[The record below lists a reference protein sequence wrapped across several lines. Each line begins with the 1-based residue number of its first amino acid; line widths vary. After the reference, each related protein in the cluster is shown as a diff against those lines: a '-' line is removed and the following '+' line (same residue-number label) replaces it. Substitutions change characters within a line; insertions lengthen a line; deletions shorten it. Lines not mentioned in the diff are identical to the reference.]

1 MSDIRDNPASCAG
14 DPTYLLQVTGL
25 TKRFGEIAVLSDVD
39 LSVSAGEKVA
49 IIGPSGSGKTTL
61 LRCVAYL
68 ERPSAGHIEI
78 AGERIGEKLVNGKWR
93 EMPDREIARIR
104 TGIGMVF
111 QRFNLIPHL
120 TAIENVMLGPTRVL
134 KRSRAEVEPVAREL
148 LRKVGLAHKA
158 SDYPERLSGGQQ
170 QRVAIARSLAMQP
183 RLMLFDEATSA
194 LDPELIGEVL
204 AVMRDLARDG
214 MTMLIVT
221 HEMQFAEDVA
231 DRVIFMDH
239 GRIVDEGP
247 PHELFRSP
255 SHPRTQAFL
264 RAVVDRQAMGETT
277 VETPTP

>member
-1 MSDIRDNPASCAG
+1 MDAASGKTSALVEICG
-14 DPTYLLQVTGL
+14 VS
-25 TKRFGEIAVLSDVD
+25 KRFGDIDVLSEID
-39 LSVSAGEKVA
+39 LAIAAGEKVA

-61 LRCVAYL
+61 LRCVAHL
-68 ERPSAGHIEI
+68 ERPSAGYVTI
-78 AGERIGEKLVNGKWR
+78 AGQRVGQSFARGQWR
-93 EMPDREIARIR
+93 EMTDRELAQVR
-104 TGIGMVF
+104 TSIGMVF
-111 QRFNLIPHL
+111 QRFNLFPHL
-120 TAIENVMLGPTRVL
+120 TALDNVMLGPVQVL
-134 KRSRAEVEPVAREL
+134 KRSRAEVEPLARDL

-158 SDYPERLSGGQQ
+158 GEYPERLSGGQQ

-204 AVMRDLARDG
+204 NVMRALAREG

-239 GRIVDEGP
+239 GRIVDQGP
-247 PHELFRSP
+247 PRELFRAP

-264 RAVVDRQAMGETT
+264 RAVIDRQVMGE
-277 VETPTP
+277 EAD

>member
-1 MSDIRDNPASCAG
+1 MSPTNGTAERDC
-14 DPTYLLQVTGL
+14 LVQVSGVS
-25 TKRFGEIAVLSDVD
+25 KRFGEIDVLKDVD
-39 LSVSAGEKVA
+39 LSVAVGEKVA

-61 LRCVAYL
+61 LRCVAHL
-68 ERPSAGHIEI
+68 ERPSAGYVTIG
-78 AGERIGEKLVNGKWR
+78 GERIGQKQVNGSWR
-93 EMPDREIARIR
+93 EMSDREIARIR

-111 QRFNLIPHL
+111 QRFNLFPHL
-120 TAIENVMLGPTRVL
+120 TALENVMLGPTRVL
-134 KRSRAEVEPVAREL
+134 KRNRAEVEPLAREL

-158 SDYPERLSGGQQ
+158 ADYPERLSGGQQ

-204 AVMRDLARDG
+204 NVMRDLAQDG

-231 DRVIFMDH
+231 DRVVFMDH

-247 PHELFRSP
+247 PRELFRSP

-264 RAVVDRQAMGETT
+264 RAVVDRQTMSESA
-277 VETPTP
+277 VELPTP